1 MAEEADWG
9 VVLPNVASGMS
20 GFMPGYPLVRK
31 SDGGVAFSEDFG
43 DTIHGRRELFR
54 LLLRKVLTK
63 PRMKSPSRLDLFS
76 LDTRHDTDE
85 FNIGAGRTPRGLA
98 GGGSTRARR

>member
-1 MAEEADWG
+1 MAEEADRE
-9 VVLPNVASGMS
+9 VVLPNFVSGMS
-20 GFMPGYPLVRK
+20 GFMPGYPLIRK

-54 LLLRKVLTK
+54 FILREVLTK
-63 PRMKSPSRLDLFS
+63 PRMESPSRLDLLA

-85 FNIGAGRTPRGLA
+85 FNVGAGGYPVGP
-98 GGGSTRARR
+98 G